1 MAKGPEKNPR
11 GIANMSLYRLVQAAI
26 RKKEMAENDISLPD
40 APERHHTIREEVDAA
55 FTSIRGLIKASLRP
69 LPTQTGDNSYI
80 EPPIS
85 AGLIKDLQKVGVS
98 DIETLLELVKTSV
111 SGKSTDDRTYFMER
125 LIKLASELAPNSKN
139 AAKLTDGLVGVLW
152 TDLQH
157 PPTSYLGEEHIYRKA
172 DGSFNVPIFGAAT
185 YPELA
190 DRS

>member
-1 MAKGPEKNPR
+1 
-11 GIANMSLYRLVQAAI
+11 
-26 RKKEMAENDISLPD
+26 MAENDISLPD
-40 APERHHTIREEVDAA
+40 APERHLTFREEVDAA

-80 EPPIS
+80 EPPIT
-85 AGLIKDLQKVGVS
+85 AGLVKDLQKVGVS
-98 DIETLLELVKTSV
+98 DIETLLELVKTSI

-139 AAKLTDGLVGVLW
+139 AAKLTDGLVSVLW

-172 DGSFNVPIFGAAT
+172 DGSFNVPIWC
-185 YPELA
+185 YL
-190 DRS
+190 S